1 MSIFAS
7 ARPSRLIAA
16 GAAALALVLL
26 IGLYVTDAFA
36 PRPMTGESESETVP
50 LSEGMAQSDKEAERA
65 LATTHP
71 APEPV
76 LAPATRIPAPR
87 IDVFR
92 LETDGAALVA
102 GTAAPDWQVEILLD
116 GAPFANAS
124 PGMDGKFADFIDV
137 PDSTE
142 PRILTLRMIGPD
154 GDASIMG
161 ENEVIITPDTPQ
173 PPDAQVAG
181 LTRSTD
187 AGADTASE
195 TLPAEKRP
203 ANLTDKLP
211 DNAAAPAAKPDASS
225 DQRAP
230 SGSPDPAPPTQ
241 QPERT
246 VLMSDASGVSVLQSS
261 EPGNA
266 PRVHSSVAL
275 DAISYADDG
284 DVQLSGRGVGSGF
297 VRIYLDNRP
306 ITDSPISE
314 AGTWRSELSQV
325 DSGVYTLRIDEID
338 ASGQVISR
346 IESPFK
352 REDRGL
358 LAELQNNETV
368 GIAEPNA
375 AAPDAPISAIR
386 AITVQPGN
394 TLWAISRDTY
404 GEGILY
410 MRVVKANAERI
421 RNPDLIYPGQV
432 FTLPE

>member
-7 ARPSRLIAA
+7 ARPSRMIPA
-16 GAAALALVLL
+16 GAAAFALVLL
-26 IGLYVTDAFA
+26 ITLYATDAFA
-36 PRPMTGESESETVP
+36 PRPMPPKAESETA
-50 LSEGMAQSDKEAERA
+50 STAEDMTRSDKEAKRPV
-65 LATTHP
+65 ATADPVQKP
-71 APEPV
+71 AP
-76 LAPATRIPAPR
+76 LPASRIPAPR

-92 LETDGAALVA
+92 LDTDGAALVA

-116 GAPFANAS
+116 GAPFAKAT
-124 PGMDGKFADFIDV
+124 PGADGKFADFIDV

-142 PRILTLRMIGPD
+142 PRILTLRMVGPD

-161 ENEVIITPDTPQ
+161 ENEVIITPDARQ

-181 LTRSTD
+181 LTRRTD
-187 AGADTASE
+187 AGGDTASE
-195 TLPAEKRP
+195 PADAEKSP
-203 ANLTDKLP
+203 TSITDWLP
-211 DNAAAPAAKPDASS
+211 NNAAAPAPKPDTNS
-225 DQRAP
+225 DQREP
-230 SGSPDPAPPTQ
+230 SSSSNPAPPPQ
-241 QPERT
+241 RT
-246 VLMSDASGVSVLQSS
+246 ILMSDASGVSVLQPS
-261 EPGNA
+261 EPGTA

-284 DVQLSGRGVGSGF
+284 DVLLSGRGVGSGF
-297 VRIYLDNRP
+297 VRIYLDNKP
-306 ITDSPISE
+306 IADSSISE
-314 AGTWRSELSQV
+314 AGTWRSELPQV

-338 ASGQVISR
+338 ASGQVTSR

-358 LAELQNNETV
+358 LAELQNNEAE

-375 AAPDAPISAIR
+375 ASRDAPISAIR

-432 FTLPE
+432 FTLPD

>member
-16 GAAALALVLL
+16 GAAALALALL
-26 IGLYVTDAFA
+26 IALYATDAFA
-36 PRPMTGESESETVP
+36 PRQKAAESESETVP
-50 LSEGMAQSDKEAERA
+50 PSKSMTQSDKEAERA
-65 LATTHP
+65 SATADP
-71 APEPV
+71 APQPAP
-76 LAPATRIPAPR
+76 LPATRTPAPR

-102 GTAAPDWQVEILLD
+102 GTAAPDWRVEILLD
-116 GAPFANAS
+116 GAFFAKAS

-142 PRILTLRMIGPD
+142 SRILTLRMIGPD

-195 TLPAEKRP
+195 TLPGEKRP
-203 ANLTDKLP
+203 ADITDGLP
-211 DNAAAPAAKPDASS
+211 DSAAAPAAKPAVSR

-230 SGSPDPAPPTQ
+230 SSSPDPAPPTQ

-246 VLMSDASGVSVLQSS
+246 VLMSDSSGVSVLQAPESRA
-261 EPGNA
+261 A

-306 ITDSPISE
+306 ISDSLISE
-314 AGTWRSELSQV
+314 AGTWRSDLPQV

-338 ASGQVISR
+338 ASGQVTSR

-358 LAELQNNETV
+358 LAELQNKEAE

-375 AAPDAPISAIR
+375 ASRDAPISAIR

-432 FTLPE
+432 FTLPD